1 MIERI
6 ESGHERLDAL
16 LGGGL
21 PANGINLIIGHP
33 GTGKT
38 ILAEQYLFHNAHED
52 QPGVYLST
60 VSEPFD
66 KILRYGQTLT
76 FFDLDKIGTSIF
88 YDDLG
93 EAVSSGGLPGVID
106 QIDQLLKEQQPRYV
120 VIDSFKALRSFAA
133 DEAQFRRFLH
143 DLAGR
148 LTAVA
153 ASSFWIGEY
162 DRNQAADAPEFAV
175 ADAIIALHANRTA
188 ERELRVL
195 QVLKLRGSGFRSG
208 EHAYRINSGG
218 IDVFP
223 RLADEIDTESYTLGS
238 ELVSTGIPALD
249 ASLGDGYWPGAVT
262 LIAGPTG
269 AGKTLMGLHF
279 LFHGADHGEP
289 GVLATFQE
297 NSTQLARIASGF
309 GWEFDRSAVHVLGR
323 SPVDLYVDEWVYDL
337 LACVERTNARRVVID
352 SLGDLLFASPDDIR
366 FRELMYSLSQ
376 RLARRGISLMMTHE
390 STELFRVTQLSEIGM
405 SHLADNVVVLQY
417 LRADSEV
424 KRALLVLKT
433 RASDHHPEI
442 REFKI
447 RPDGIVLGDKFNADQ
462 QFD

>member
-6 ESGHERLDAL
+6 LSGHDRIDAL

-21 PANGINLIIGHP
+21 PANGINLFIGHP

-38 ILAEQYLFHNAHED
+38 ILAEQYLFRNASVEH
-52 QPGVYLST
+52 PGVYLST

-66 KILRYGQTLT
+66 KILRYGESMS
-76 FFDLDKIGTSIF
+76 FFDVDAIGSSVF

-93 EAVSSGGLPGVID
+93 EVVNEDGLTGVVARID
-106 QIDQLLKEQQPRYV
+106 EILKEQRPGYV
-120 VIDSFKALRSFAA
+120 VIDSFKALRSYAS
-133 DEAQFRRFLH
+133 DDAQFRRFLH

-148 LTAVA
+148 LTAA
-153 ASSFWIGEY
+153 AVSSFWIGEY
-162 DRNQAADAPEFAV
+162 DRDQAADAPEFAV
-175 ADAIIALHANRTA
+175 ADSIIALHANRAA

-195 QVLKLRGSGFRSG
+195 QVLKLRGSGFRTG
-208 EHAYRINSGG
+208 QHAYRIGTGG
-218 IDVFP
+218 LDVFP
-223 RLADEIDTESYTLGS
+223 RLADEIDNERYDLGDVR
-238 ELVSTGIPALD
+238 VSTGIPALD
-249 ASLGDGYWPGAVT
+249 AGLGDGYWPGSVT
-262 LIAGPTG
+262 VIAGPTG

-297 NSTQLARIASGF
+297 HSTQLNRIARGF
-309 GWEFDRSAVHVLGR
+309 GWDLDRSDVHVLGR

-337 LACVERTNARRVVID
+337 LACVEETGARRVVID
-352 SLGDLLFASPDDIR
+352 SLGDLLFASPDSTR
-366 FRELMYSLSQ
+366 FREMMYSLAQ

-390 STELFRVTQLSEIGM
+390 TAELFRVTRLSEIGM

-417 LRADSEV
+417 LRAESEV

-433 RASDHHPEI
+433 RASEHHPEI

-447 RPDGIVLGDKFNADQ
+447 QPEGIVLGEKFAANQ
-462 QFD
+462 GFE

>member
-1 MIERI
+1 MIDRI
-6 ESGHERLDAL
+6 ESGHQRLDGL

-21 PANGINLIIGHP
+21 PANGITLIIGHP

-38 ILAEQYLFHNAHED
+38 ILAEQYLFHNAREEC
-52 QPGVYLST
+52 PGVFLST

-66 KILRYGQTLT
+66 KILRYGQTMT
-76 FFDLDKIGTSIF
+76 FFDIDAIGTSVF

-93 EAVSSGGLPGVID
+93 DVVNRDGLAGVVN
-106 QIDQLLKEQQPRYV
+106 QIDALLKERQPGFV
-120 VIDSFKALRSFAA
+120 VIDSFKALRSFAS
-133 DEAQFRRFLH
+133 DEAEFRRFLH
-143 DLAGR
+143 ELAGR

-153 ASSFWIGEY
+153 VSSFWIGEY
-162 DRNQAADAPEFAV
+162 DRQQAADAPEFAV

-195 QVLKLRGSGFRSG
+195 QVLKLRGSGFRTG
-208 EHAYRINSGG
+208 EHAYRIGPDG
-218 IDVFP
+218 LDVFP
-223 RLADEIDTESYTLGS
+223 RLADPIDTETYTLDP
-238 ELVSTGIPALD
+238 ERVSTGIPALD

-279 LFHGADHGEP
+279 LFNGAEHGEP

-297 NSTQLARIASGF
+297 HPTQLARIARGF
-309 GWEFDRSAVHVLGR
+309 GWDFDNSQVHVLGR
-323 SPVDLYVDEWVYDL
+323 SPVDLYIDEWVYDL
-337 LACVERTNARRVVID
+337 LECVEQSNARRVVID
-352 SLGDLLFASPDDIR
+352 SLGDLLFASPDDTR
-366 FRELMYSLSQ
+366 FRELIYSLAQ

-390 STELFRVTQLSEIGM
+390 TTELFRVTRLSEIGM
-405 SHLADNVVVLQY
+405 SHLADNVIVLQY
-417 LRADSEV
+417 VRAEPAV

-442 REFKI
+442 REFEI
-447 RPDGIVLGDKFNADQ
+447 RPEGIVLGELLQTEPPIN
-462 QFD
+462 

>member
-6 ESGHERLDAL
+6 ESGHERLDEL

-38 ILAEQYLFHNAHED
+38 ILAEQYLFHNARVD
-52 QPGVYLST
+52 RPGVYLST

-66 KILRYGQTLT
+66 KILRYGQSLT
-76 FFDLDKIGTSIF
+76 FFDVDAVGTSIF

-93 EAVSSGGLPGVID
+93 EVVDRDGLPGVVDRID
-106 QIDQLLKEQQPRYV
+106 ELLKEQQPSYV
-120 VIDSFKALRSFAA
+120 VIDSFKALRSFAS
-133 DEAQFRRFLH
+133 DEAEFRRFLH
-143 DLAGR
+143 HLAGR

-162 DRNQAADAPEFAV
+162 DRNQAAAAPEFAV
-175 ADAIIALHANRTA
+175 ADTIIALHANRTA

-195 QVLKLRGSGFRSG
+195 QVLKLRGSGFRTG
-208 EHAYRINSGG
+208 EHAYRIGPDG
-218 IDVFP
+218 LDVFP
-223 RLADEIDTESYTLGS
+223 RLADEIDTTSYTLGT
-238 ELVSTGIPALD
+238 ERVSTGIPALD
-249 ASLGDGYWPGAVT
+249 ESLSDGYWPGAVT

-269 AGKTLMGLHF
+269 AGKTLIGLHF
-279 LFHGADHGEP
+279 LFHGADNGEP

-309 GWEFDRSAVHVLGR
+309 GWDFDRSDVHVLGR
-323 SPVDLYVDEWVYDL
+323 SPVDLYVDEWVYEL
-337 LACVERTNARRVVID
+337 LECVERTKARRVVID

-366 FRELMYSLSQ
+366 FREMMYSLSQ
-376 RLARRGISLMMTHE
+376 RLSRRGVSLMMTHE
-390 STELFRVTQLSEIGM
+390 SAELFRVARLSEIGM

-417 LRADSEV
+417 LRVESEV

-442 REFKI
+442 REFRI
-447 RPDGIVLGDKFNADQ
+447 RPEGIVLGEKFDADQ
-462 QFD
+462 IFD

>member
-1 MIERI
+1 MIDRV
-6 ESGHERLDAL
+6 ESGHARLDGL

-21 PANGINLIIGHP
+21 PANGITLIIGHP

-38 ILAEQYLFHNAHED
+38 ILAEQYLFHNARVGS
-52 QPGVYLST
+52 PGVFLST

-76 FFDLDKIGTSIF
+76 FFDTDAIGTSVF

-93 EAVSSGGLPGVID
+93 DVVTRDGLTGVVD
-106 QIDQLLKEQQPRYV
+106 QIDELLKERQPRFV

-133 DEAQFRRFLH
+133 DEAEFRRFLH
-143 DLAGR
+143 ELAGR

-153 ASSFWIGEY
+153 VSSFWIGEY
-162 DRNQAADAPEFAV
+162 DRRQAAEAPEFAV

-195 QVLKLRGSGFRSG
+195 QVLKLRGSGFRTG
-208 EHAYRINSGG
+208 EHAYRIGPDG
-218 IDVFP
+218 LDVFP
-223 RLADEIDTESYTLGS
+223 RLADPIDTERYTLDP
-238 ELVSTGIPALD
+238 ERVSTGIPALD

-269 AGKTLMGLHF
+269 AGKTLMALHF
-279 LFHGADHGEP
+279 LFNGVENGDA

-297 NSTQLARIASGF
+297 NRTQLARIASGF
-309 GWEFDRSAVHVLGR
+309 GWDFDDSDVQVLGR
-323 SPVDLYVDEWVYDL
+323 SPVDLYIDEWVYDL
-337 LACVERTNARRVVID
+337 LECVDRSNARRVVID
-352 SLGDLLFASPDDIR
+352 SLGDLLFASPDEIR
-366 FRELMYSLSQ
+366 FRELIYSLAQ

-390 STELFRVTQLSEIGM
+390 ATELFRVTRLSEVGM
-405 SHLADNVVVLQY
+405 SHLADNVIVLQY
-417 LRADSEV
+417 VRGESEV

-433 RASDHHPEI
+433 RASEHHPEV
-442 REFKI
+442 REFEI
-447 RPDGIVLGDKFNADQ
+447 RPEGIVLGEPLPAGSHVD
-462 QFD
+462 

>member
-6 ESGHERLDAL
+6 SSGHERLDAL

-38 ILAEQYLFHNAHED
+38 ILAEQYLFHNAEVD
-52 QPGVYLST
+52 RPGVYLST
-60 VSEPFD
+60 MSEPFD
-66 KILRYGQTLT
+66 KILRYGQALT
-76 FFDLDKIGTSIF
+76 FFDIGAIGSSVF

-93 EAVSSGGLPGVID
+93 EVVNSEGLPGVIKR
-106 QIDQLLKEQQPRYV
+106 IDALLKEQQPSYV
-120 VIDSFKALRSFAA
+120 VIDSFKALRSFAS
-133 DEAQFRRFLH
+133 DEAEFRRFLH

-153 ASSFWIGEY
+153 ASAFWIGEY

-175 ADAIIALHANRTA
+175 ADAIIALHVNRTA

-195 QVLKLRGSGFRSG
+195 QVLKLRGSGFRTG
-208 EHAYRINSGG
+208 EHAYRIGADGLN
-218 IDVFP
+218 VFP
-223 RLADEIDTESYTLGS
+223 RLADDMESTSYVLGS
-238 ELVSTGIPALD
+238 ERVSTGIPALD
-249 ASLGDGYWPGAVT
+249 DSLGDGYWPGAVT

-269 AGKTLMGLHF
+269 AGKTLIGLHF
-279 LFHGADHGEP
+279 LFHGAANGEP

-297 NSTQLARIASGF
+297 NRTQLARIARGF
-309 GWEFDRSAVHVLGR
+309 GWDFDNSGVHVLGR
-323 SPVDLYVDEWVYDL
+323 SPVDLHIDEWAYDL
-337 LACVERTNARRVVID
+337 LACVERTQACRVVVD

-376 RLARRGISLMMTHE
+376 RLARRGVSLMMTHE
-390 STELFRVTQLSEIGM
+390 SVELFRVTQLSEIGM

-417 LRADSEV
+417 LRAESEV

-433 RASDHHPEI
+433 RASEHHPEI

-447 RPDGIVLGDKFNADQ
+447 SPAGIVLGDRFGPDQ
-462 QFD
+462 RFD

>member
-6 ESGHERLDAL
+6 LSGHDRLDAL

-21 PANGINLIIGHP
+21 PANGINLFIGHP

-38 ILAEQYLFHNAHED
+38 ILAEQYLFRNASVEH
-52 QPGVYLST
+52 PGVYLST

-66 KILRYGQTLT
+66 KILRYGETMS
-76 FFDLDKIGTSIF
+76 FFDVDAIGSSIF

-93 EAVSSGGLPGVID
+93 EIVNEDGLTGVVARID
-106 QIDQLLKEQQPRYV
+106 EILKEQQPGYM
-120 VIDSFKALRSFAA
+120 VIDSFKALRSYAS
-133 DEAQFRRFLH
+133 DDAQFRRFLH
-143 DLAGR
+143 HLAGR
-148 LTAVA
+148 LTAA
-153 ASSFWIGEY
+153 AVSSFWIGEY
-162 DRNQAADAPEFAV
+162 DREQAANAPEFAV
-175 ADAIIALHANRTA
+175 ADSIIALHVNRIA

-208 EHAYRINSGG
+208 QHAYRIGDKG
-218 IDVFP
+218 LDVFP
-223 RLADEIDTESYTLGS
+223 RLADEIDNARYDLADVR
-238 ELVSTGIPALD
+238 VSTGIPALD
-249 ASLGDGYWPGAVT
+249 ATLGDGYWPGAVT
-262 LIAGPTG
+262 VIAGPTG

-297 NSTQLARIASGF
+297 HSTQLRRITSGF
-309 GWEFDRSAVHVLGR
+309 GWDLDRSAVHVLGR

-337 LACVERTNARRVVID
+337 LACVERTGARRVVID
-352 SLGDLLFASPDDIR
+352 SLGDLLLASPDSTR
-366 FRELMYSLSQ
+366 FRELVYSLSQ
-376 RLARRGISLMMTHE
+376 RLARSGISLMMTHE
-390 STELFRVTQLSEIGM
+390 TAELFRVTRLSEIGM

-417 LRADSEV
+417 LRAESEV

-433 RASDHHPEI
+433 RASEHHPEI

-447 RPDGIVLGDKFNADQ
+447 QPEGIVLGEKFSADQ
-462 QFD
+462 GFE

>member
-1 MIERI
+1 VIERI
-6 ESGHERLDAL
+6 ESGHDRLDAL

-21 PANGINLIIGHP
+21 PANAINLIIGHP

-38 ILAEQYLFHNAHED
+38 ILAEQYLFHNAQED

-66 KILRYGQTLT
+66 KILRYGQTLS

-93 EAVSSGGLPGVID
+93 EAVSNDGLPGVID
-106 QIDQLLKEQQPRYV
+106 QIDRLLKDQQPRYV

-195 QVLKLRGSGFRSG
+195 QVLKLRGSGFRTG
-208 EHAYRINSGG
+208 EHAYRINADGL
-218 IDVFP
+218 DVFP
-223 RLADEIDTESYTLGS
+223 RLADEIDPASYTLGS
-238 ELVSTGIPALD
+238 ERVSTGIPALD

-279 LFHGADHGEP
+279 LFHGADNGEP

-297 NSTQLARIASGF
+297 NQTQLARIASGF
-309 GWEFDRSAVHVLGR
+309 GWDFDRSDVHLLAR

-337 LACVERTNARRVVID
+337 LACVEQTKARRVVID

-390 STELFRVTQLSEIGM
+390 SIELFRVTQLSEIGM

-417 LRADSEV
+417 LRAESEV

-442 REFKI
+442 REFRI
-447 RPDGIVLGDKFNADQ
+447 RPEGIVLGDKFDADQ
-462 QFD
+462 RFD